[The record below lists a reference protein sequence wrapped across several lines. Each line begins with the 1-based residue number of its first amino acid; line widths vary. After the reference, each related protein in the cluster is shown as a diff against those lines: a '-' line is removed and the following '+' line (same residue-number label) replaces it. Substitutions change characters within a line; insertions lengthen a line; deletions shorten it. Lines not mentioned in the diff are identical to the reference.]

1 MAQRLGL
8 DRYMECSALT
18 GELMDKVEEDIVG
31 VGVKL
36 WLGRKAAME
45 EKREEEGLWEGCVVG

>member
-8 DRYMECSALT
+8 DGYMECSALT

-31 VGVKL
+31 IGVKL
-36 WLGRKAAME
+36 WLGRKVQ
-45 EKREEEGLWEGCVVG
+45 REEEREEEALWEGCVVG